1 MTAPTNL
8 SKFINYSRHSVHFSI
23 TADAD
28 PGALPR
34 VLELFALRGLTP
46 DLVKVSK
53 FKQQNFLKSNLA
65 IDVHISGLSPAE
77 QDIILQKL
85 HTQVS
90 VQNVREEV
98 LLGKLAS

>member
-1 MTAPTNL
+1 MTTPKNL
-8 SKFINYSRHSVHFSI
+8 STSVDHSRHSVHFSI

-46 DLVKVSK
+46 DLVRVSK
-53 FKQQNFLKSNLA
+53 FKQQSFLRSNIA
-65 IDVHISGLSPAE
+65 IDIHISGLNTAE
-77 QDIILQKL
+77 QDIILHKL
-85 HTQVS
+85 HAQIS

>member
-1 MTAPTNL
+1 MTTPINL
-8 SKFINYSRHSVHFSI
+8 STSVEYSRQCVHFSI
-23 TADAD
+23 TTDAD

-53 FKQQNFLKSNLA
+53 FKQQNSLKCNLA

-85 HTQVS
+85 HTQIS